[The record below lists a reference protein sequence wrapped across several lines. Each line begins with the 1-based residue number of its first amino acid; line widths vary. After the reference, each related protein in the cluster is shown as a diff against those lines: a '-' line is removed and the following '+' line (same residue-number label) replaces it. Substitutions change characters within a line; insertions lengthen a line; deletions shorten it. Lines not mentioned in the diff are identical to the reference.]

1 MDRDLN
7 LLKTFEDDPKDRKRR
22 FLRGLNSLLGCQ
34 SLEGLENKDV
44 LLREHIEVYDC
55 SGILALRE
63 KLANIYCLEFTKEEL
78 VKLLTSGM
86 TAGDFTEKYCAV
98 IYRDRGKVDFS
109 RLIGSSMVKT
119 DSGLAVDL
127 SKMDKLPKYGLNGRE
142 WCDVAEGPCSCG
154 AWHH

>member
-7 LLKTFEDDPKDRKRR
+7 LFKTFEDDPKDRKRR

-44 LLREHIEVYDC
+44 LLKEHIELYEHER
-55 SGILALRE
+55 ILALRE
-63 KLANIYCLEFTKEEL
+63 RLANTYCLEFTKEEL
-78 VKLLTSGM
+78 VKLLASDM
-86 TAGDFTEKYCAV
+86 TTGEFTEKYCPV
-98 IYRDRGKVDFS
+98 IYRDRGNVDLNT
-109 RLIGSSMVKT
+109 LIGSSMVKIEG
-119 DSGLAVDL
+119 GLAVDL
-127 SKMDKLPKYGLNGRE
+127 SKMDNMPKYGLNGRE